1 MVPDRLAPLLVDPG
15 RTALLTDFDGTL
27 SPIVQVPADARPLD
41 GVPDVLARLSRRFA
55 SVSVVS
61 GRTVGFLWDR
71 LGHVAADPDAPVHL
85 VGLYGMESAAP
96 DGTPVLDESAAEW
109 MPVVRRAAQLLR
121 AGAPDGIEVELK
133 GPAVTVHFR
142 RAPGAAGWA
151 VERTGTVAAA
161 TGLVAHGGR
170 LSVELRPE
178 LGLDKGTVVRRMS
191 RGCSAVAFFGDDLGD
206 LPAFAELAR
215 LRAGGGIDTVGVAVL
230 DAETAPEV
238 AAAAD
243 LSVDGPAGA
252 LSVLELLADAPA
264 TGPPR

>member
-15 RTALLTDFDGTL
+15 RTALVTDFDGTL
-27 SPIVQVPADARPLD
+27 SPIVEVPADARPLD

-55 SVSVVS
+55 SVCVVS

-71 LGHVAADPDAPVHL
+71 LGRVAADPDTPVHL

-109 MPVVRRAAQLLR
+109 MPVVRDAARLLR
-121 AGAPDGIEVELK
+121 ADAPDGIEVELK

-151 VERTGTVAAA
+151 AERTGAVAAA

-252 LSVLELLADAPA
+252 LSVLQLLADAPA